1 MTFATS
7 PATKSTRG
15 RVQFL
20 LADKTET
27 LNDNGVENSVGR
39 WQMAVGTFLEK
50 LYYKGPI
57 LPQCSKK
64 TIHDTSGGIS
74 DRYPSSSS
82 RFIPK
87 AFT

>member
-1 MTFATS
+1 VTFATS

-50 LYYKGPI
+50 IVLQGTYFAPVFEKDDTRYFGWYK
-57 LPQCSKK
+57 
-64 TIHDTSGGIS
+64 
-74 DRYPSSSS
+74 
-82 RFIPK
+82 
-87 AFT
+87 